1 MATTPIILQ
10 LLKFYTEKIRSPQVD
25 YSEFADYVN
34 RYAQHHID
42 ESPELIPYTG
52 AGTSTLQAELENFAA
67 EKQIAIVNQGQGKKT
82 LYVLAYFID
91 RFTESYT
98 NLSKNFSTSF
108 PSINDIPHNV
118 PTDILSKQNASDL
131 LYKLMENQE
140 YDSRTLYA
148 VLFGNNV
155 PALLLPSTVSVSTLI
170 DISLKKLQ
178 DFLRKG
184 ESHEYFLKK
193 LTNSN
198 PGKELAIKNFFKQ
211 FVAKPEEAL
220 DGLRHSADTF
230 YYWSQMFYFIK
241 QDYNKVKDFTTE
253 DVNVL
258 QSIGVI
264 EVAAAY
270 YKAKA
275 GERQQKEVAFKQLE
289 EMMHMPPYYFTME
302 QVSKM
307 KDNHGQYLLGKY
319 SEKDLKVHLESLT
332 SETIGSNL
340 PEVLIFRT
348 EDGSGYF
355 IFKEKVMPLIV
366 RLCNDARVVISESLT
381 KDWYN
386 SLSKFE
392 TLPEMKEQQAFENCL
407 ERELRVI
414 APILYGILHSSFLP
428 VLAFD
433 DQTPGKITLYRDDML
448 IPYSELLLLNRQE
461 IYSDAKIK
469 LPFWHSIPILSW
481 IMSFIVKK
489 SKARRDKD
497 AKKTSSQKMIQ
508 EEKENADKKKQ
519 ELDSKDL
526 GDPQKNRKRV
536 VRQQASEVEQVLVP
550 ANSTLNRELDSYLHE
565 WNDRLG
571 QKSHDNLTEDVNTL
585 IRDYTRKILRTFKNE
600 NFSVERVDS
609 LAQSLVDS
617 PALMK
622 VKNHPALKHYI
633 ELYMTKLIKN
643 LP

>member
-1 MATTPIILQ
+1 MAGIR
-10 LLKFYTEKIRSPQVD
+10 LKKVLTDFNIGMSTLVNFLEKKGITIDPSPMTKLDDETYALVQKEFLPQQQVKED
-25 YSEFADYVN
+25 AKK
-34 RYAQHHID
+34 I
-42 ESPELIPYTG
+42 
-52 AGTSTLQAELENFAA
+52 AGTLRIPESEKKATYQLEKEEKPKEIETFIETTVETPKTPTVLGKIDLGKFDKKAKEEVKEEKKEEPKAKEEVKEKKVQAPEPEP
-67 EKQIAIVNQGQGKKT
+67 EK
-82 LYVLAYFID
+82 
-91 RFTESYT
+91 
-98 NLSKNFSTSF
+98 
-108 PSINDIPHNV
+108 
-118 PTDILSKQNASDL
+118 
-131 LYKLMENQE
+131 
-140 YDSRTLYA
+140 
-148 VLFGNNV
+148 
-155 PALLLPSTVSVSTLI
+155 
-170 DISLKKLQ
+170 
-178 DFLRKG
+178 
-184 ESHEYFLKK
+184 
-193 LTNSN
+193 
-198 PGKELAIKNFFKQ
+198 KE
-211 FVAKPEEAL
+211 
-220 DGLRHSADTF
+220 
-230 YYWSQMFYFIK
+230 
-241 QDYNKVKDFTTE
+241 
-253 DVNVL
+253 
-258 QSIGVI
+258 
-264 EVAAAY
+264 EVAPVKEEEKKEEKKVEAPKTPEK
-270 YKAKA
+270 KAEEKPQP
-275 GERQQKEVAFKQLE
+275 EQQKQPEQKQPKEEVKSNFIETKVEQLQG
-289 EMMHMPPYYFTME
+289 P
-302 QVSKM
+302 
-307 KDNHGQYLLGKY
+307 KDTGQRI
-319 SEKDLKVHLESLT
+319 D
-332 SETIGSNL
+332 
-340 PEVLIFRT
+340 
-348 EDGSGYF
+348 
-355 IFKEKVMPLIV
+355 
-366 RLCNDARVVISESLT
+366 
-381 KDWYN
+381 
-386 SLSKFE
+386 LSKFE